1 LVFLYAFLR
10 RRGEKLKKILCLI
23 LICIFLV
30 GCSNDVSD
38 KSSEPQDEITYA
50 YEDVDATITYIDMRK
65 WFATCH
71 RWQWEISVEYDGLT
85 YEEDNF
91 ASGAMNRPSFADS
104 QEGDSL
110 RVRLTNKYVN
120 GELADRYISEIR

>member
-1 LVFLYAFLR
+1 M
-10 RRGEKLKKILCLI
+10 KKILCLI
-23 LICIFLV
+23 IICIFLV

-38 KSSEPQDEITYA
+38 KNREPQEEITYTH
-50 YEDVDATITYIDMRK
+50 EDVDATITYIDMRK
-65 WFATCH
+65 WFAYVP
-71 RWQWEISVEYDGLT
+71 RWQWEIKVEYDGLT
-85 YEEDNF
+85 YEEDDY

-104 QEGDSL
+104 QEGDSI